1 MPSHRT
7 APPPRAAVNVEAL
20 RPAIAST
27 SADRHLVGA
36 ILLPHALGTQHHDA
50 SPVLIA
56 PHGSPRDSAE
66 GQVLPGKVV
75 RVLAWFPHSLVESL
89 RVSA

>member
-1 MPSHRT
+1 MSSHRT
-7 APPPRAAVNVEAL
+7 APQPSAVVNMEAL
-20 RPAIAST
+20 RPAIAAA
-27 SADRHLVGA
+27 SADRELVGA

-50 SPVLIA
+50 SPVLVA
-56 PHGSPRDSAE
+56 PHGSPRDSTE
-66 GQVLPGKVV
+66 GQVLPGNVV

>member
-7 APPPRAAVNVEAL
+7 APQTSAAVNIEAL
-20 RPAIAST
+20 RPAIAAA
-27 SADRHLVGA
+27 SADRDLVGA

-56 PHGSPRDSAE
+56 PHGSPHDST
-66 GQVLPGKVV
+66 GRQVLPRKVA